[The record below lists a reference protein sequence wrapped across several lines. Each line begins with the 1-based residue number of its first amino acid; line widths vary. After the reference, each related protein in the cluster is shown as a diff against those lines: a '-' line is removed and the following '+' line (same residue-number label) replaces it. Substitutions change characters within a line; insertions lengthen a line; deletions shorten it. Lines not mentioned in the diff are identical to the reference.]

1 MCPYRT
7 WIHSLPAKINRD
19 ITPKNKKIIELGLT
33 FMGPDLVYN
42 FKWFLYGKLKLF
54 SRNKNAWCTDVKKE

>member
-42 FKWFLYGKLKLF
+42 FK
-54 SRNKNAWCTDVKKE
+54 